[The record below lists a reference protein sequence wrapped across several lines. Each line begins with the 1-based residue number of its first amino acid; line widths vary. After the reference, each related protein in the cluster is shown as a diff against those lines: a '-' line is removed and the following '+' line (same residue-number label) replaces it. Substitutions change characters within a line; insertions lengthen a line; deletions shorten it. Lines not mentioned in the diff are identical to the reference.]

1 MIHCGIHMLLHT
13 KDIVEISAENKFKNC
28 IIIKLTRSVLECPY
42 RRGHFEE
49 KFFPQHKNI
58 VHKIHSPISA
68 SPTVL

>member
-1 MIHCGIHMLLHT
+1 MLLHT

-28 IIIKLTRSVLECPY
+28 IIIKLTRSVLERPY

-58 VHKIHSPISA
+58 VHKIHTKNKIHSPISA